1 MEIKN
6 YFAQD
11 AQGNIM
17 PSANCYLYLPGTTTL
32 ATGLVDDNGAPISN
46 PFIAS
51 GMGQITF
58 GAPNGVYDL
67 RVTLGARDWTIK
79 VQCADIAQAMDVM
92 DSILGS
98 HAENPTTRNNGQSLE
113 PGDETWNSSD
123 KQPYWWSGTAWVA
136 LNSGA
141 QQLEE
146 RLAAKTGS
154 GQIGW
159 ERGPVGLAQIKDVL
173 AKLNT
178 LEVSPWE
185 FADLTTNRVNPLDP
199 YTWNWSAAFQA
210 MCNAH
215 LRISVDGRYNLPAK
229 VTLRPGAVLVG
240 RGNMISAIKG
250 PTSGPAFELLNPNGV
265 TLVESPKFYDFTL
278 ECGTGSGIRLNS
290 KTGGFTDNAT
300 TQSYMMRPV
309 VDGVIFVGTITAGN
323 FALDFNKCFNGSVIR
338 NRFTG
343 FDCAVDFLGCDLSVI
358 GELPN
363 RFMSNNI
370 HARIRSAGT
379 FGSGTRLVGN
389 DMIHAKVNAVV
400 SSDRDFTL
408 GKNYFEQT
416 AADPQ
421 LAALFDI
428 EAGLH
433 VDISGNRVD
442 AAAAQAVTW
451 LKVTGDFYSLAV
463 HDNHTSGPTWGGAVF
478 NGGSGSRYHASTI
491 NRQIIT
497 HSGNASEAGFPF
509 NTIPDDMNV
518 PGRFKSAWHMYPGV
532 GGLAAG
538 GNPLVRVVNNRF
550 VMPYSAANYYRFTKG
565 GEPITGN
572 VHVYIKASA
581 ANPGELLVCQRR
593 DGLSPV
599 ATIKQ
604 ALTATPTWYQVF
616 TNVAV
621 NDLNMYFLNSA
632 DGQQDIYLHELVVDY
647 A

>member
-32 ATGLVDDNGAPISN
+32 ATGLVDGSGTPISN
-46 PFIAS
+46 PFLAS

-98 HAENPTTRNNGQSLE
+98 HAENPTTRNNGQPLE

-136 LNSGA
+136 LNSSA

-146 RLAAKTGS
+146 RLAAETGS

-159 ERGPVGLAQIKDVL
+159 ERGSVGLTQIKDVRE
-173 AKLNT
+173 KLNT
-178 LEVSPWE
+178 LDVSPWE
-185 FADLTTNRVNPLDP
+185 FAHLTTNRVNPIDP
-199 YTWNWSAAFQA
+199 YTWNWSPAFQA

-215 LRISVDGRYNLPAK
+215 LRVSIDGKYNLPTK

-240 RGNMISAIKG
+240 RGNMISTIKG
-250 PTSGPAFELLNPNGV
+250 PASGPAFELLNPNGV
-265 TLVESPKFYDFTL
+265 TLVESPKFYDFTM

-290 KTGGFTDNAT
+290 KTGGFTDNST

-309 VDGVIFVGTITAGN
+309 VDGVIFVGTITPGN
-323 FALDFNKCFNGSVIR
+323 FALDFNKCFNGVVIR
-338 NRFTG
+338 SRLTG
-343 FDCAVDFLGCDLSVI
+343 FDCAADFLGCDLNII
-358 GELPN
+358 GGQPN

-379 FGSGTRLVGN
+379 FGSGTRLIGN
-389 DMIHAKVNAVV
+389 DMLHAKVKALE
-400 SSDRDFTL
+400 SSDRDFSM
-408 GKNYFEQT
+408 GDNYFEQT

-421 LAALFDI
+421 LAELFDI

-433 VDISGNRVD
+433 AHLYDNRVD
-442 AAAAQAVTW
+442 CAAAQATSW
-451 LKVTGDFYSLAV
+451 LKVTGDFYSLSV
-463 HDNHTSGPTWGGAVF
+463 HGNHTSGPTWGDAVF
-478 NGGSGSRYHASTI
+478 NGGAGSRYHASTI

-509 NTIPDDMNV
+509 NTIPDDMNI

-538 GNPLVRVVNNRF
+538 GNPLARVANNRF
-550 VMPYSAANYYRFTKG
+550 VLPYSATNYYRFTKG
-565 GEPITGN
+565 GDPLTGN
-572 VHVYIKASA
+572 VNIYIKASA
-581 ANPGELLVCQRR
+581 VTAGNLLVCQRR
-593 DGLSPV
+593 NVLAPIETLNQS
-599 ATIKQ
+599 
-604 ALTATPTWYQVF
+604 LTTTPAWYQIF